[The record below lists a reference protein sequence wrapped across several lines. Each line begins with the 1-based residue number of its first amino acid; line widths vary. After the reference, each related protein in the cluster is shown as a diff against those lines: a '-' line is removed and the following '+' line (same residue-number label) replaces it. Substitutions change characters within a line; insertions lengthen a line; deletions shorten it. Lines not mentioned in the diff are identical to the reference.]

1 VGAPVLFGSVGF
13 DVVWA
18 LYNDPNLMEVS
29 GQTLISAEL
38 ADAYGITDNRD
49 APERSK
55 ETP

>member
-1 VGAPVLFGSVGF
+1 VGF
-13 DVVWA
+13 DVIWA
-18 LYNDPNLMEVS
+18 HYNDPNLMEVS

-38 ADAYGITDNRD
+38 ADVYGITHNRD